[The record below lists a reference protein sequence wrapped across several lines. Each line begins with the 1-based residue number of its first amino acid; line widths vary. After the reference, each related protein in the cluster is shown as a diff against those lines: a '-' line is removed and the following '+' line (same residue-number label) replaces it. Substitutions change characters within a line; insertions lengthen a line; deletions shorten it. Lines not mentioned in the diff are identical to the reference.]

1 MGKRGETPSETVALV
16 PTRGR
21 LSYSFRTLYHY
32 TIYNNVCRIEAD
44 YTVYILYNIHIL
56 YIERVL
62 STVVYCID
70 ACTATQLVSSKL

>member
-1 MGKRGETPSETVALV
+1 MGKRGETTSETVALV

-62 STVVYCID
+62 STVV
-70 ACTATQLVSSKL
+70 